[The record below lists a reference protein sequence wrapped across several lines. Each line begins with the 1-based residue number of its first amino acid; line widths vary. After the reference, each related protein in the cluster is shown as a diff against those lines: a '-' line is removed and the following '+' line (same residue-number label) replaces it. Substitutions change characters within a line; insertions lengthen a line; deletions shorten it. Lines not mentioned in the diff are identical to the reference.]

1 MKKYYSLLEIKDYL
15 LSQKL
20 AEKCANK
27 KSVAMIYVY
36 SNVACEEC
44 AKQAAALN
52 KLREVYPGLRVYTFD
67 YDIDLSAV
75 QTLKKIFKLKGEFPI
90 VIINEKVY
98 YGLQDFE
105 KLESYLPSTFKE
117 KEIDNASSSATTSN
131 IKTKK
136 I

>member
-1 MKKYYSLLEIKDYL
+1 
-15 LSQKL
+15 
-20 AEKCANK
+20 
-27 KSVAMIYVY
+27 MIYVY